1 MTEQA
6 GSTGGAMAGGLTE
19 PVTPEGRTLLEI
31 LGRHLPGMAS
41 GAGEH
46 DRNGTFPLDLVQRL
60 GADGV
65 LAATVPV
72 EFGGLGVSSVHDVCL
87 AVKRIAEADAS
98 VALSLHMQFSRGI
111 TMSYEREHGTD
122 TGRPLAERLLRLMGT
137 EKALISGALKDAGGI
152 TELVPAADGGWR
164 LTGRKILVS
173 MAPYATHFV
182 VAAQTRPTS
191 GPPLTASA
199 FLPADSL
206 GLKAP
211 DNWNGMGMRASAS
224 TEVLF
229 QDCPVPAADVF
240 LRGPVGVR
248 SDAAMAGQ
256 TVSSI
261 GLLGVYAGIA
271 QAARDFTVA
280 GTARRRGEPAA
291 AVRTLI
297 AELDVKLYTLRT
309 ALAAALANADH
320 YAHRATDDP
329 DERGRLMMAPFQY
342 AKLIVNRT
350 AASIV
355 EDCMT
360 LVGGASFT
368 ANHPLSRHYR
378 DVRAGWF
385 MQPFTYADAVD
396 HLSAHAL
403 GTDVAGGAS

>member
-1 MTEQA
+1 MTDHATGTAAA
-6 GSTGGAMAGGLTE
+6 GPGDLTE
-19 PVTPEGRTLLEI
+19 PRTPEGRALLEV
-31 LGRHLPGMAS
+31 LGRHLPRLAA
-41 GAGEH
+41 GATEH
-46 DRNGTFPLDLVQRL
+46 DRDGTFPLDAVHRM

-65 LAATVPV
+65 LGATVPR

-111 TMSYEREHGTD
+111 TMSYEREHGTG
-122 TGRPLAERLLRLMGT
+122 TGPALAERLLRLMGT
-137 EKALISGALKDAGGI
+137 GGALISGALKDAGVT
-152 TELVPAADGGWR
+152 TELVPAQDGGWR

-173 MAPYATHFV
+173 MAPFATHVV
-182 VAAQTRPTS
+182 VAARTRPVS
-191 GPPLTASA
+191 GPPLLASA
-199 FLPADSL
+199 FLPTDTP

-211 DNWNGMGMRASAS
+211 DHWNGMGMRASAS

-229 QDCPVPAADVF
+229 EDCPVPAADVF
-240 LRGPVGVR
+240 LRGPAGVR
-248 SDAAMAGQ
+248 NDAAMAGQ

-271 QAARDFTVA
+271 QAARDAAVA
-280 GTARRRGEPAA
+280 DVTRRGGRPAA
-291 AVRTLI
+291 AVRTLV
-297 AELDVKLYTLRT
+297 AELDVKLYGLRT
-309 ALAAALANADH
+309 ALAAALDNADH
-320 YAHRATDDP
+320 HAHRAAADP
-329 DERGRLMMAPFQY
+329 HERGRLMMAPFQY

-350 AASIV
+350 AAAIV

-368 ANHPLSRHYR
+368 TDHPLSRHYR

-403 GTDVAGGAS
+403 GTDREGDAP